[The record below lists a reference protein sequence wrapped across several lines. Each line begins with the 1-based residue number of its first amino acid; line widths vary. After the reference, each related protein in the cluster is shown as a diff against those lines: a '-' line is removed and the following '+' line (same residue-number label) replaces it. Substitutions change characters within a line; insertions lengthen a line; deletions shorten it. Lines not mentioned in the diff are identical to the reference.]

1 MSTPSSGT
9 SFSPAIPRTV
19 EAQPHE
25 GDELMHPPARHYCDW
40 VRAAT
45 LAHMVLSQSL
55 SDEAIDELVAPTAP
69 VEPFVAPRAA

>member
-1 MSTPSSGT
+1 MQSSVG
-9 SFSPAIPRTV
+9 
-19 EAQPHE
+19 H
-25 GDELMHPPARHYCDW
+25 HCDW

-55 SDEAIDELVAPTAP
+55 SDEAIDELVARTTR